1 MISFKLYYEA
11 NIANADAVKAE
22 IVSLLNSASRTKPN
36 LAPGSAIYKWFTN
49 NLMKWLTGPGDP
61 HPWRLGRTA
70 FGGPEHQEGAEVAG
84 PEDII
89 GLEPHEYKE
98 GEPEWMKKPGVM
110 DFTDTGNWPKLDH
123 IIDYFNSL
131 SDREREKI
139 VKKPYDQVEK
149 EVAAWD
155 EKLANAEISET
166 NLKEDTDYEVIGKD
180 GDYTWVKLSTKE
192 AYECEGQSMGH
203 CVGGYDPDN
212 PGNTIISLWD
222 KKGEPHVTIEIQ
234 EYDSEPYDVEGNP
247 RPVRTDVGGAENL
260 KEIVQ
265 IKGKQNDAPVGKYKD
280 ITARFVKKWL
290 DEGEVNEQAKDISEL
305 EESRIVR
312 DDGEGLGM
320 FRHEGSD
327 GAWHWYFEDS
337 KIWDKIYKMD
347 ILPMQQYRVQDLLKK
362 IEDDPSVGEILYG
375 DENLGYG
382 FFKEIPKE
390 LANIRGLIGDLI
402 VDNNELTSLKN
413 SPVDIDGSVFAANNQ
428 LETLEGSPST
438 VDGDFKVDRNNL
450 KNLKGLPGHISG
462 DLHINMN
469 PALESLKGAENTVVG
484 GTVFVGGWP
493 VEDALDAA
501 EARASALEHLA
512 PDFLKRGNIIDAF
525 KHIGKG
531 LGRGE
536 LHPGRWGDTPGEVQY
551 VPPYVRVYPSP
562 PHWDMRHPSA
572 GMG

>member
-1 MISFKLYYEA
+1 MISFKVYYEA
-11 NIANADAVKAE
+11 NIANAEAVKAE

-36 LAPGSAIYKWFTN
+36 LQPGGPIHKWFTN
-49 NLMKWLTGPGDP
+49 NLMKFLTGPGP
-61 HPWRLGRTA
+61 YTFALPL
-70 FGGPEHQEGAEVAG
+70 
-84 PEDII
+84 I
-89 GLEPHEYKE
+89 GLARHEYKE
-98 GEPEWMKKPGVM
+98 GEPEWMNKADVM
-110 DFTDTGNWPKLDH
+110 DFSDTGNWPKMEH

-131 SDREREKI
+131 SDRDREKI
-139 VKKPYDQVEK
+139 VKKPYEQVDK
-149 EVAAWD
+149 EVEQWDKDLAAQ
-155 EKLANAEISET
+155 ERSSESK
-166 NLKEDTDYEVIGKD
+166 LKEDTDYEVLYKD
-180 GDYTWVKLSTKE
+180 GYFTWVKLTTKA
-192 AYECEGQSMGH
+192 AYECEGEGMGH

-265 IKGKQNDAPVGKYKD
+265 IKGKQNEAPVGKYKD

-312 DDGEGLGM
+312 DDGKGIGM

-347 ILPMQQYRVQDLLKK
+347 ILPMQQYRVQDILKK

-390 LANIRGLIGDLI
+390 LANIRGLAGDLI
-402 VDNNELTSLKN
+402 VDNNALTSLKN

-450 KNLKGLPGHISG
+450 KNLKGLPKDISG

-469 PALESLKGAENTVVG
+469 PLESLEGAENTVVG
-484 GTVFVGGWP
+484 GTVFIGGWP
-493 VEDALDAA
+493 MHFPADHP
-501 EARASALEHLA
+501 RHMK
-512 PDFLKRGNIIDAF
+512 PDNVIAAF

-531 LGRGE
+531 LGAGE
-536 LHPGRWGDTPGEVQY
+536 LHPGKWRETPGEVQV
-551 VPPYVRVYPSP
+551 VPPGVRVYPSP
-562 PHWDMRHPSA
+562 KHWDMRHPA
-572 GMG
+572 AL